1 MNTMNIL
8 YKKVLKAGT
17 ILCLLFL
24 TSSLLISCDDWF
36 DVRPKSQIKEGDLFS
51 SESGFRDAT
60 LGVYTLMASTDAY
73 GGNMTMGLLDVLA
86 QQYSDVNN
94 PYTTAISYSYGNSSI
109 ESMIDNMWH
118 QCYKAIVNCNY
129 IIKNCD
135 ENGGVMS
142 AATRNIVKGEAIA
155 ARAYLH
161 FDMLRLY
168 APSYAAGS
176 GQPSVPYVYEPTV
189 NAQKRMTVSALCDQL
204 IKDLTEAR
212 DMMKP
217 YDPICESDYNET
229 LVYKTDDYLNDDGFM
244 LYRTSRMN
252 YYAVTALLARICL
265 YKGDKSNALAYAQE
279 VINSGKFQLINDA
292 LIASDAEEARYNKTN
307 SQYSFMQ
314 NVAKHEYISGL
325 YVYNLKE
332 NNSDQYYRDGQ
343 GGQLRISDMRKMT
356 IFGANGI
363 DYDIRAKR
371 MFAVPSGSSNEYCA
385 KYFTGTQ
392 IPLLKIGEMY
402 LIAAEASGD
411 TSYLYTL
418 LQKRGYPNPQ
428 DEGTDLYS
436 LLQKE
441 YQREFI
447 GEGQLFY
454 FYKRQNLSK
463 IPFSQ
468 VDASE
473 AVYVLPVPVDELE
486 FGYSE

>member
-1 MNTMNIL
+1 MT
-8 YKKVLKAGT
+8 YKKVLSIG
-17 ILCLLFL
+17 IFSCLLL
-24 TSSLLISCDDWF
+24 LACSTLISCDDWF
-36 DVRPKSQIKEGDLFS
+36 DVRPKSQVKEKDLFS
-51 SESGFRDAT
+51 TEAGFRDAT

-86 QQYSDVNN
+86 QQYSDVTN
-94 PYTTAISYSYGNSSI
+94 PYTTAISYSYTNATI
-109 ESMIDNMWH
+109 ESMIDNMWR

-129 IIKNCD
+129 ILRNIE

-142 AATRNIVKGEAIA
+142 AATRNIVKGEAMA
-155 ARAYLH
+155 MRAYLH
-161 FDMLRLY
+161 FDMMRLY
-168 APSYAAGS
+168 APCYAAGS
-176 GQPSVPYVYEPTV
+176 GQLAVPYVYEPTV

-204 IKDLTEAR
+204 VNDLQTAR
-212 DMMKP
+212 ELLKP
-217 YDPICESDYNET
+217 YDPICEAGYNEN
-229 LVYKTDDYLNDDGFM
+229 LIYKTDDYLKDDGFT

-252 YYAVTALLARICL
+252 YYAVTALLARIYL
-265 YKGDKSNALAYAQE
+265 YKGDKSNALNCAQE
-279 VINSGKFQLINDA
+279 VINSGKFDLINDA
-292 LIASDAEEARYNKTN
+292 LIAKDSEETRGNGTN
-307 SQYSFMQ
+307 NQYSFMQ
-314 NVAKHEYISGL
+314 SVAKHEYISGL

-332 NNSDQYYRDGQ
+332 NISDQYYRDGQ
-343 GGQLRISDMRKMT
+343 GGQLRISDMRKMSV
-356 IFGANGI
+356 FGASGI

-371 MFAVPSGSSNEYCA
+371 MFAVPSGSSNEYCI
-385 KYFTGTQ
+385 KYLTGTQ

-411 TSYLYTL
+411 ISYLYTL
-418 LQKRGYPNPQ
+418 LQKRGYPNPM
-428 DEGTDLYS
+428 DEGTNLTS

-454 FYKRQNLSK
+454 YYKRQNLSK

-468 VDASE
+468 IDASD